1 MDLKRLIPK
10 EKLKQLWAATVSAG
24 LAGRLPRRGVLL
36 GWAALAGLL
45 VWSYWAPL
53 ASLAGRWWR
62 ESDYLHCFLIIPFA
76 AYLLW
81 FRADMIR
88 GRALKGSWWGLAFL
102 GVCALMRWG
111 SAYFYYALMDPMSL
125 VPCLAGLTLFL
136 GGWRAL
142 WWAWPSVVILAFMV
156 PLPGFASGILSHP
169 LQRVGTIA
177 STYLIQTIGIPA
189 VARGNVIGLSEAD
202 IGVVEACSGLRM
214 MMLFVTVCFA
224 AALVMDR
231 SRIEKMI
238 IVLSAAPIAVLANV
252 ARITTTA
259 MLHEWASHDV
269 ADVVFHDLAGW
280 FMMPLAVML
289 LWGEMWLFS
298 HALVDPPPPGPVAPE
313 RAGASGRRGP
323 EVRRT
328 PRRENGRRAPKRKA
342 KPSKAGRR

>member
-1 MDLKRLIPK
+1 MRLIPA
-10 EKLKQLWAATVSAG
+10 EKLKQLRASVLSADF
-24 LAGRLPRRGVLL
+24 AGRLPRRGVLL

-45 VWSYWAPL
+45 PWSYWEPL
-53 ASLAGRWWR
+53 ASLAGRWWN
-62 ESDYLHCFLIIPFA
+62 ESDYLHCFLIMPFA
-76 AYLLW
+76 GYLLW

-88 GRALKGSWWGLAFL
+88 GRTLKGSWWGLAFL

-111 SAYFYYALMDPMSL
+111 SAYFYYALLDPMSL
-125 VPCLAGLTLFL
+125 VPCLAGLALFL

-142 WWAWPSVVILAFMV
+142 WWAWPSVAILAFMV
-156 PLPGFASGILSHP
+156 PLPGFASEILSHP

-214 MMLFVTVCFA
+214 MMLFLTVCFA

-231 SRIEKMI
+231 SPIEKAI

-252 ARITTTA
+252 VRITTTA

-269 ADVVFHDLAGW
+269 ADAVFHDLAGW
-280 FMMPLAVML
+280 FMMPLAVVF
-289 LWGEMWLFS
+289 LWGEMWVLS
-298 HALVDPPPPGPVAPE
+298 KALVDPPPKGPVGPG
-313 RAGASGRRGP
+313 RGPGAGGRRPEQRRPARRQDGP
-323 EVRRT
+323 QKTR
-328 PRRENGRRAPKRKA
+328 RKA
-342 KPSKAGRR
+342 GSSKAGRR